1 MHQPK
6 PPTTTGEWDTNSKL
20 SSPCTQCSQKHLQ
33 IYGTHNSLFIQVPVC
48 NRTFIYTNET
58 LLITY
63 SNISFLTIARQ
74 FGWVTQQH
82 SQPQMGR
89 PKKNKKICG
98 ANITQLGFIHLVCI
112 FLVHR
117 MRLEKDNILY
127 GSRVKTQILNYEF
140 ESKKNIFYW
149 KRTR

>member
-1 MHQPK
+1 
-6 PPTTTGEWDTNSKL
+6 
-20 SSPCTQCSQKHLQ
+20 
-33 IYGTHNSLFIQVPVC
+33 
-48 NRTFIYTNET
+48 
-58 LLITY
+58 
-63 SNISFLTIARQ
+63 
-74 FGWVTQQH
+74 
-82 SQPQMGR
+82 MGR

-140 ESKKNIFYW
+140 ESKKKYILLEKNEVICIDSYTHSF
-149 KRTR
+149 